1 MFYDMSLLSVVLC
14 YNIHQA
20 ANRREILNS
29 LELLKNMPEKYG
41 SQPFFACVH
50 LIAPLEPY
58 CFKADGTKQRF
69 YYSKNRLSAK
79 EHNEMYLEQVQF
91 INKELLNVFDSIL
104 SQSKREPVIV
114 LMSDHASR
122 LNDSFSS
129 PFEVSE
135 KLVLQYYNNLI
146 AIHLPNG
153 ILLDKDD
160 LKEMTNVN
168 VFRLILNAVF
178 HENHPILEPRYFD
191 GSTGTKFTKTWHEV
205 TQDVRPVFEK
215 LYPFTLFS
223 GEN

>member
-1 MFYDMSLLSVVLC
+1 MQVMNGYLRIPVTAKTPPEFIVSSKNNGEFFSLFYDMSLLSVVLC

-91 INKELLNVFDSIL
+91 INKELLNVF
-104 SQSKREPVIV
+104 
-114 LMSDHASR
+114 
-122 LNDSFSS
+122 
-129 PFEVSE
+129 
-135 KLVLQYYNNLI
+135 
-146 AIHLPNG
+146 
-153 ILLDKDD
+153 
-160 LKEMTNVN
+160 
-168 VFRLILNAVF
+168 
-178 HENHPILEPRYFD
+178 
-191 GSTGTKFTKTWHEV
+191 
-205 TQDVRPVFEK
+205 
-215 LYPFTLFS
+215 
-223 GEN
+223 